1 MNRFPPSVTP
11 PTFIG
16 SAIAVGFL
24 LINDLTLNEQNALGQ
39 WFAIIADILQS
50 NAAWVD
56 VLIERGIIKTN
67 DAADAESQDTAS
79 KESPD
84 NQSSCDQQTN
94 TNGETDIEFLKKT
107 LKKMQE
113 EINSI
118 SKNDKE

>member
-11 PTFIG
+11 ATFVG

-24 LINDLTLNEQNALGQ
+24 LINDLTINEQNAVGT
-39 WFAIIADILQS
+39 WFSIISDILQT
-50 NAAWVD
+50 NAAWLD

-67 DAADAESQDTAS
+67 DAADAESQDTPS
-79 KESPD
+79 KEAQD
-84 NQSSCDQQTN
+84 NQSNCEQQTS